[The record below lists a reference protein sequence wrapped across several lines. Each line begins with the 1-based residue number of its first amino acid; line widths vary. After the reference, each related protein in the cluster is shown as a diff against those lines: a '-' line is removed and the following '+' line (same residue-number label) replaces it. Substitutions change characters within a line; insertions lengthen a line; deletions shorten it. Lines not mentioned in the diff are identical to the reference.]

1 MAFQLTHPCG
11 CDGKNREIF
20 LILSVLIGYI
30 IQHNPLFF
38 KYFFLFISNF
48 MFLIQ
53 ISGANLPRI
62 SCSLGVRTYLTILS
76 LCLSPHRKTSI
87 YLLYTVLQ
95 LNNFITVYHG
105 IINYTIMQLMLCIIT
120 CNLGQS
126 IVSQLIKF
134 SLKPHKKTAQPSRVS
149 GFSW

>member
-1 MAFQLTHPCG
+1 MRVRHDYDALERQMWDISTHAPMRVRPSAVNSIRGLCSFQLTHPCG

-53 ISGANLPRI
+53 IPGANLPRI
-62 SCSLGVRTYLTILS
+62 SCSLGVRTYLTIALTGKPLS
-76 LCLSPHRKTSI
+76 ICYTPYYNSI
-87 YLLYTVLQ
+87 ILLRCIMAL
-95 LNNFITVYHG
+95 L
-105 IINYTIMQLMLCIIT
+105 TI
-120 CNLGQS
+120 
-126 IVSQLIKF
+126 
-134 SLKPHKKTAQPSRVS
+134 R
-149 GFSW
+149 